1 MFLPAD
7 PVPSSDHSAVFALLD
22 EADAPAGEP
31 RSRLLS
37 GWLGEWRCDDPATL
51 EAVWSGAQAQIAA
64 GAHALLLADYE
75 WGVRLAGAGTPGGWS
90 DQAPGALRLLMFSR
104 LQRLD
109 TAGVAAWL
117 AEAEGRAEPA
127 PAAVLAPQ
135 PDDDA
140 DAYAAAIAR
149 IHALIRAGET
159 YQVNHTLRL
168 RGQAV
173 GTPLALYRRLRALQ
187 PVPFGALL
195 ALPGDRWVLSC
206 SPELFVRHEAG
217 RLEARPMKGTAAR
230 RPDDAQADAA
240 AAAWLAA
247 DIKNRAENLMI
258 VDLLRNDLGRI
269 ARTGSVKVPAL
280 FRVEP
285 YRTVFQMTS
294 TVEAEPASG
303 VDLPAVLRALFPCG
317 SITGAPKH
325 RTMQLIESLESSPR
339 GLYTGAIGWVEAP
352 APDSDRR
359 LGDFALS
366 VALRSLELGAPVGP
380 APGQGG

>member
-1 MFLPAD
+1 MPVPPHLSVRCLSRFQYTTVFLPAD

-22 EADAPAGEP
+22 EADAPAGAP

-64 GAHALLLADYE
+64 GAHALLLVDYE

-294 TVEAEPASG
+294 TVEAEPAPG

-339 GLYTGAIGWVEAP
+339 GL
-352 APDSDRR
+352 
-359 LGDFALS
+359 
-366 VALRSLELGAPVGP
+366 
-380 APGQGG
+380 